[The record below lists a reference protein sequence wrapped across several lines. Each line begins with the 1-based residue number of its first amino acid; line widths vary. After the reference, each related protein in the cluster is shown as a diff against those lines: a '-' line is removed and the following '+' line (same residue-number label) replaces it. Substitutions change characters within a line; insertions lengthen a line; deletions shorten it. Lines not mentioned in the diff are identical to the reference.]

1 MESLIKQRIRMILE
15 CKNSNPTQL
24 AKAYSLNQKTVN
36 NQINASTQLSASI
49 ILLILEMFPDVSAE
63 WLLRGK
69 GDMFISQ
76 NHTYSIDSYPQM
88 ASETD
93 NFVST
98 QEKISLLEKKIIS
111 LEAENNVLREVVGL
125 RKKKEQ
131 RKGEIA

>member
-1 MESLIKQRIRMILE
+1 MIERIKQLID
-15 CKNSNPTQL
+15 CK
-24 AKAYSLNQKTVN
+24 AKSVREFASMVNVKQVTLNQ
-36 NQINASTQLSASI
+36 QISGTRSVSLDVVMSI
-49 ILLILEMFPDVSAE
+49 LNSFENISAE

-93 NFVST
+93 SFVSA

-125 RKKKEQ
+125 RKKEDK

>member
-1 MESLIKQRIRMILE
+1 MIERIKQLID
-15 CKNSNPTQL
+15 CK
-24 AKAYSLNQKTVN
+24 AKSVREFASMVNVKQVTLNQ
-36 NQINASTQLSASI
+36 QISGTRSVSLDVVMSI
-49 ILLILEMFPDVSAE
+49 LNSFENISAE

-88 ASETD
+88 ASEPD
-93 NFVST
+93 NFVSA

-125 RKKKEQ
+125 QKKEEQ